1 MLDYAELQTL
11 GRLPAGK
18 SVWVGVSSLAEFQAA
33 QDADV
38 LLWRVDNDNAA
49 AALNTCLQNGTSLP
63 LLAYAD
69 NSLWQRHGATWLE
82 QGLHGWVRQEEN
94 EVV

>member
-1 MLDYAELQTL
+1 MLDYAELQML

-18 SVWVGVSSLAEFQAA
+18 TVWVAVSSLAEFQAA

-38 LLWRVDNDNAA
+38 LLWRVDNDNV
-49 AALNTCLQNGTSLP
+49 AALNACLQNGTSLP

-69 NSLWQRHGATWLE
+69 DSLWQRLGAAWLE

>member
-18 SVWVGVSSLAEFQAA
+18 SVWVAVASLTEFQAA

-38 LLWRVDNDNAA
+38 LLWRVDDDKDA
-49 AALNTCLQNGTSLP
+49 AALSACLQNGTSLP

-69 NSLWQRHGATWLE
+69 NSLWQRHGATWLA
-82 QGLHGWVRQEEN
+82 QGLHGRVRQEEN
-94 EVV
+94 EIV